1 MRRDFFVLSPL
12 KKSHADTNRWYPCSL
27 SPTDTSPRFLVS
39 RLHLAPLKSRSTMKE
54 MEEKVV
60 AELRAQ
66 RVKLWL
72 PPYVNTDQSPNRASL
87 YELSKRL
94 SSSVPDCTNEDVQSA
109 ILSLQTHALE
119 KLRQKKQ
126 SAAIRTSL
134 SCLEIKILGL
144 TTEDMSH
151 SDAPKTWAERIELQP
166 KALKLWDV
174 KPHLT
179 VATFAEE
186 LMAMLKVS
194 SVRLIHRG
202 KSISLTDTRFL
213 VEVLGTTSCDT
224 TTMLCL
230 VSSDSAPQELSPD
243 HSLVDSIRRAA
254 LKLASADFEVTDQ
267 HGKHVSMLPTDRL
280 AFLTALGLHSLGKS
294 RMQNNQTL
302 SSALVFLL
310 EADQEWNIIATEW
323 RDKVDNYGL
332 LQLDIAWIHLKLQSF
347 DSLEHV
353 TRRLEVAEV
362 VLRKQVHTN
371 FVTLA
376 LVQSE
381 MGNAVPPL
389 AAVFC
394 RLFLLQGVAYH
405 YSHDADK
412 SKERLDWAWAL
423 CSSLRAVSSPEAVTS
438 LCDAV
443 GVTESQAISA
453 LRRSEGNLNQAA
465 ELISRDK
472 ADALQ
477 QEERRTQQRK
487 LGLCQNTMDYVDL
500 DLLPTLQSILGGL
513 DFQVAA
519 GLLRLANNDLEK
531 ALDLYQDMERNTAA
545 VLQRA
550 SALDQD
556 QGRRKRSRDDDDDG
570 IAVDEVGLATLVSM
584 GVDESIAKKALG
596 SSQNNVEMALLW
608 LTRKSDDESH
618 ASNEDETINSEQ
630 ADETHASNEDETI
643 NGDEADE
650 NWKQSI
656 QEQESEE
663 AKELLERELGE
674 VLQERDLEKEYLGS
688 TLDEEWVFLVQFRA
702 N

>member
-1 MRRDFFVLSPL
+1 
-12 KKSHADTNRWYPCSL
+12 
-27 SPTDTSPRFLVS
+27 
-39 RLHLAPLKSRSTMKE
+39 
-54 MEEKVV
+54 
-60 AELRAQ
+60 
-66 RVKLWL
+66 
-72 PPYVNTDQSPNRASL
+72 
-87 YELSKRL
+87 
-94 SSSVPDCTNEDVQSA
+94 
-109 ILSLQTHALE
+109 
-119 KLRQKKQ
+119 
-126 SAAIRTSL
+126 
-134 SCLEIKILGL
+134 
-144 TTEDMSH
+144 
-151 SDAPKTWAERIELQP
+151 
-166 KALKLWDV
+166 
-174 KPHLT
+174 
-179 VATFAEE
+179 
-186 LMAMLKVS
+186 
-194 SVRLIHRG
+194 
-202 KSISLTDTRFL
+202 
-213 VEVLGTTSCDT
+213 
-224 TTMLCL
+224 
-230 VSSDSAPQELSPD
+230 
-243 HSLVDSIRRAA
+243 
-254 LKLASADFEVTDQ
+254 
-267 HGKHVSMLPTDRL
+267 MLPTDRL

-310 EADQEWNIIATEW
+310 EADHEWNTIAKGW

-332 LQLDIAWIHLKLQSF
+332 LQLDIAWIYLKLQSL
-347 DSLEHV
+347 DSLEDV
-353 TRRLEVAEV
+353 TRRLEVAEA

-405 YSHDADK
+405 YSHDAGK
-412 SKERLDWAWAL
+412 SKQRLDWAWAL

-453 LRRSEGNLNQAA
+453 LRRSEGKLNEAA
-465 ELISRDK
+465 ELISRDE

-519 GLLRLANNDLEK
+519 GLLRLTNNDLEK
-531 ALDLYQDMERNTAA
+531 AIDQYQVMERNPAA
-545 VLQRA
+545 VLQRV

-556 QGRRKRSRDDDDDG
+556 QGRRKRSRDNDDG

-584 GVDESIAKKALG
+584 GVDESIAKEALG

-608 LTRKSDDESH
+608 LTRKSDDECRASYKDETIDGEEADESH
-618 ASNEDETINSEQ
+618 ASNEDETINS
-630 ADETHASNEDETI
+630 
-643 NGDEADE
+643 DEADE
-650 NWKQSI
+650 KWKLSI
-656 QEQESEE
+656 QEQENEE
-663 AKELLERELGE
+663 AMELLERELGE

-688 TLDEEWVFLVQFRA
+688 TLDEEWGFLVQFRE